1 MTTLV
6 TGAGGFVGG
15 HVVRRLVAAG
25 EPVHA
30 LDLGWATPP
39 PQQAERITASI
50 LDPDALAG
58 AMRGVRSVIHAAAIA
73 HLWTPDRFDYD
84 RVNVVG
90 TCRVLAAARRA
101 GARTVL
107 VSSYVTLVSRGE
119 HGGRILDEM
128 VEVPP
133 SRLLGPYPRTKRQA
147 ELFALSAAATGQ
159 PVTIVMPSAPV
170 GAKDANLTPPSRML
184 RDLAAGRTPAL
195 LDCLL
200 NLVDVRAVADAAI
213 AARDRGAPGER
224 YLLTGE
230 DLAMREVAEAVAR
243 ATGRPAP
250 RRTVP
255 VAVALAAARAE
266 AALARFTGRP
276 PTAPLTGVRLAAR
289 PCRFD
294 NSKARAALGFAPRP
308 FEACLAEALEWLR
321 EAGHLKSEAENRS
334 RSG

>member
-15 HVVRRLVAAG
+15 FVVRRLAAAG
-25 EPVHA
+25 ETVRA
-30 LDLGWATPP
+30 LDIAWGAPP
-39 PQQAERITASI
+39 PPPGTERVTASI
-50 LDPDALAG
+50 LDPDALEA
-58 AMRGVRSVIHAAAIA
+58 AMRGVRAVIHAAAIA
-73 HLWTPDRFDYD
+73 HLWTQRRVDYD
-84 RVNVVG
+84 RVNALG

-107 VSSYVTLVSRGE
+107 VSSYVTLVARDQP
-119 HGGRILDEM
+119 GGRTLDET

-133 SRLLGPYPRTKRQA
+133 GRLLGPYPRTKRQA

-170 GAKDANLTPPSRML
+170 GAEDVNLTPPTRML

-200 NLVDVRAVADAAI
+200 NLVDVQAVADAAI

-224 YLLTGE
+224 YLLAGE
-230 DLAMREVAEAVAR
+230 DLSMRQVADAVAR
-243 ATGRPAP
+243 ATGCPAP
-250 RRTVP
+250 RHTVP
-255 VAVALAAARAE
+255 TAVALATARAE
-266 AALARFTGRP
+266 AVLARVTGRSP
-276 PTAPLTGVRLAAR
+276 RAPLTGVRLAAR

-294 NSKARAALGFAPRP
+294 SGKARAALGFAPRP
-308 FEACLAEALEWLR
+308 FEACLAEALHWLCA
-321 EAGHLKSEAENRS
+321 AGHLPLGPARPA
-334 RSG
+334 